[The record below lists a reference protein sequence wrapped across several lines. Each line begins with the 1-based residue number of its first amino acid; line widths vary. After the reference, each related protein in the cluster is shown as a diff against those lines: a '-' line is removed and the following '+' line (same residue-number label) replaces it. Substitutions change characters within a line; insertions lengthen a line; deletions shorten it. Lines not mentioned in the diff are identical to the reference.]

1 MGKEIDKTHL
11 QHWERYANMNI
22 MLHKGFSHGDP
33 HLYRSLKAI
42 VEFYKNCQTDN
53 INKEIHIK
61 TYEKDIHT

>member
-1 MGKEIDKTHL
+1 MKKEIDTKHL
-11 QHWERYANMNI
+11 QHWERYANMSI

-42 VEFYKNCQTDN
+42 VEFYKECHIED
-53 INKEIHIK
+53 INKEIHLK